1 MQSFTECAN
10 GPATGSKC
18 PFPKSNFAYL
28 AEFPP
33 LYVSLLYVGL
43 NPTIP
48 VNEAGTLMLPPIS
61 DPIAIGTHLEATSP
75 ASPPLLPPQDLSLSQ
90 KFNDVPQIKLVV

>member
-1 MQSFTECAN
+1 MQSLTEWAN
-10 GPATGSKC
+10 GPATASKW
-18 PFPKSNFAYL
+18 PLPKSNFANL

-48 VNEAGTLMLPPIS
+48 LNVAGTLILPPMS

-75 ASPPLLPPQDLSLSQ
+75 ASPPLLPPQDLSL
-90 KFNDVPQIKLVV
+90 L

>member
-1 MQSFTECAN
+1 MQSLTECAK
-10 GPATGSKC
+10 GPATGSKW

-43 NPTIP
+43 NPIIP
-48 VNEAGTLMLPPIS
+48 LKVAGTLILPPIS

-75 ASPPLLPPQDLSLSQ
+75 ASPPLLPPQDLSLS
-90 KFNDVPQIKLVV
+90 